1 MVSLFTFQD
10 ANGLVD
16 FRDVALALAALDG
29 GRDLEE
35 LTLLAF
41 EVLRCGVKGVIQW
54 LCSPHLEAC
63 VRYAVTVASR

>member
-1 MVSLFTFQD
+1 M
-10 ANGLVD
+10 
-16 FRDVALALAALDG
+16 ALALAALDG
-29 GRDLEE
+29 ARDLEE